1 MTQEIETDIEGGG
14 WDESARAYIDF
25 IDRGESSR
33 ELLLDDV
40 MLRLCGDVRGA
51 RILDAGCGEGRFVRM
66 LADRGADVAGIDATT
81 EMVRTAVSR
90 GRQPFALADAARIPF
105 RDATFDIVVSYVM
118 LVDVVDWRSA
128 IAEMARV
135 LRPGGSV
142 VVANVGFVSA
152 SYGWERDAEGR
163 RLYHKVDRYAEE
175 WSQVWDWFGIRVRNW
190 HRPLSA
196 YMQAY
201 LGAGLALRDFLEPV
215 PQDDGLRDDP
225 EFEDWYRIPQFTVMK
240 WQKQDSS
247 RS

>member
-1 MTQEIETDIEGGG
+1 VTQETAQLRGNG

-33 ELLLDDV
+33 EALVDEH
-40 MLRLCGDVRGA
+40 MLRLCGDVRGL
-51 RILDAGCGEGRFVRM
+51 RTLDVGCGEGRFVRM
-66 LADRGADVAGIDATT
+66 LADRGADSTGIDATG

-90 GRQPFALADAARIPF
+90 GPQPLALADAARLPF
-105 RDATFDIVVSYVM
+105 RDARFDLVISYIV
-118 LVDVVDWRSA
+118 LVDVEDWCSA

-135 LRPGGSV
+135 LRPGGSI
-142 VVANVGFVSA
+142 VVANVGFVTA
-152 SYGWERDAEGR
+152 SYGWERDADGR

-175 WSQVWDWFGIRVRNW
+175 WSQVWEWSGIRVRNW

-201 LGAGLALRDFLEPV
+201 LGAGLTLREFLEPV
-215 PQDDGLRDDP
+215 PQDDSLRDDT

-240 WQKQDSS
+240 WQKQASS
-247 RS
+247 HS